1 MVRIIMA
8 IVIGIAIG
16 YFVGFKDAQTNRQ
29 NFVERVISK
38 TGGGL
43 KGNIGTSADE
53 QMEKVSR

>member
-1 MVRIIMA
+1 MFRIIMA

-29 NFVERVISK
+29 NVVERVISK

-43 KGNIGTSADE
+43 RNNRASPDE